1 MRIDRGIFQEIL
13 HLYGSVTFHDGI
25 HDAPRWLTAP
35 EICRAGRTSGLADA
49 GRACHD
55 PRCRSREGSDHHRIL
70 GWQHLGSE
78 RSKPW
83 RAVESGSIN
92 AFMGTPIAPQFF
104 LTAKHL
110 GNLTGQAITFLDSTS
125 YTTTARFVDPASDLA
140 IYQISG
146 TFPTDKIVPLYS
158 GSFTNN
164 QAMTIFGRGLSRTDT
179 TVIGNN
185 FPSGTEVKGWTW
197 GANTGARSWGTNTLD
212 ALADGG
218 LAGIQL
224 AYDFDVSGGNDQ
236 GILSLND
243 SGGPVFMQESGEW
256 RLAGINY
263 AVQSIFNTTSSG
275 TGIYAAIYDMG
286 GLYASAS
293 INGPWSYDSP
303 TIQNQPASS
312 YSSSVPANSTWI
324 EGVIAVP
331 EPSTYVLLAVATAA
345 AGFSTRWRV
354 AT

>member
-1 MRIDRGIFQEIL
+1 MDQSRFMMVFTT
-13 HLYGSVTFHDGI
+13 H
-25 HDAPRWLTAP
+25 
-35 EICRAGRTSGLADA
+35 RAGSLLLKYV
-49 GRACHD
+49 GRAARVALPMLVVLAMTLAAD
-55 PRCRSREGSDHHRIL
+55 PARGVIIIGSSAGNTSAPSDPSL
-70 GWQHLGSE
+70 GVRWNQ
-78 RSKPW
+78 
-83 RAVESGSIN
+83 VGSIN